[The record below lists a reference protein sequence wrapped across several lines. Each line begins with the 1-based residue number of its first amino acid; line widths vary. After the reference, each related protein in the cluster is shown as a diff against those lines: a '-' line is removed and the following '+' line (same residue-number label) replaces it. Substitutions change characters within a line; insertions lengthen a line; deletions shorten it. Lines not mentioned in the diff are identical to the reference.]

1 MVADRRTG
9 GLHDKDV
16 VAAYPMDDRPQ
27 LTVGEPLH
35 LARQGVGTQR

>member
-1 MVADRRTG
+1 
-9 GLHDKDV
+9 
-16 VAAYPMDDRPQ
+16 MDDRPQ